1 MNFFD
6 VDVRQR
12 DDGMFAHR
20 PGAALP
26 LSTARLHGAR
36 GSAIV
41 GIRPEEVLL
50 APEAE
55 GSSMPAVV
63 DVIET
68 LGAEQYVFL
77 SLADGAQIV
86 SRVPE
91 ISRYARDKIRRDL
104 RTRPDPS
111 VRTRI
116 EQELTRARGAARVGI
131 LTARPALALLLFYRY
146 STLF

>member
-1 MNFFD
+1 
-6 VDVRQR
+6 
-12 DDGMFAHR
+12 
-20 PGAALP
+20 
-26 LSTARLHGAR
+26 
-36 GSAIV
+36 
-41 GIRPEEVLL
+41 
-50 APEAE
+50 
-55 GSSMPAVV
+55 MPVVV

-131 LTARPALALLLFYRY
+131 LTARPASLCYYFIVIRLYFKRNEHG
-146 STLF
+146 FGMRP